1 MRFPLVCRLAVV
13 GLLFCGCGA
22 PVSTEPTPAPTN
34 TVEAPASTG
43 PTEPDSPYTLELDFT
58 PLTLADFEPFQAE
71 PTTWSESD
79 GTLTSTGKP
88 KGYLY
93 SKAEYQNFTWRL
105 EYRYPRPA
113 QFDEAKFPGNTGFLV
128 FITGEHKIWPIC
140 LEVQGK
146 PVQMGIVKENGGA
159 QAPELED
166 DDAVRQRVRKP
177 VGEWQRLEIVAKDGA
192 LTVTLNDEVVCRSQP
207 AFLSSGPIGIQAEN
221 QPFIIRRMRIRKD
234 E

>member
-1 MRFPLVCRLAVV
+1 MV
-13 GLLFCGCGA
+13 GLVLGGCGA
-22 PVSTEPTPAPTN
+22 PAVPEPAPVLSN
-34 TVEAPASTG
+34 VSAPEAPTG
-43 PTEPDSPYTLELDFT
+43 PMEPETPFTLETDFT
-58 PLTLADFEPFQAE
+58 PLTLADFEPFQGE
-71 PTTWSESD
+71 PTTWTATDD
-79 GTLTSTGKP
+79 GFTSTGKP

-93 SKAEYQNFTWRL
+93 SKTEYQNFTWRL

-146 PVQMGIVKENGGA
+146 HVQIGVVKENGGA
-159 QAPELED
+159 QAPELQD

-221 QPFIIRRMRIRKD
+221 QPFVVRRMRVRKD
-234 E
+234 N